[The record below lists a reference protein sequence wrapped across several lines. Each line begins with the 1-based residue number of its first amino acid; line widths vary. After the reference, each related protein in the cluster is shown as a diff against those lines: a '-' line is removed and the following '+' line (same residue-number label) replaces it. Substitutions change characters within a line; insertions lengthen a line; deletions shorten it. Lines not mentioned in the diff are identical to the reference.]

1 MRLTNGFACI
11 LSALMICAAVGCG
24 RRTDSGD
31 KSEVKGGE
39 HVKSGIQYQK
49 APVLTGSSEVYSVMD
64 FGAVGNGRA
73 DDTQAIQNAIDLSLI
88 HIFIESGTK
97 TVKAVKSHHNVG
109 GLPADLDFQLVELSL
124 IPILRT
130 ASATSAGAGYTM
142 SRNIRIFTLQSTAK
156 FIPSRGKNILLPA
169 ARTA

>member
-1 MRLTNGFACI
+1 MRLKNGFACI

-73 DDTQAIQNAIDLSLI
+73 DDTQAIMSMQRDNRIRNNR
-88 HIFIESGTK
+88 FIETE
-97 TVKAVKSHHNVG
+97 
-109 GLPADLDFQLVELSL
+109 QLVWPG
-124 IPILRT
+124 IAMQPFFNHI
-130 ASATSAGAGYTM
+130 
-142 SRNIRIFTLQSTAK
+142 
-156 FIPSRGKNILLPA
+156 
-169 ARTA
+169 